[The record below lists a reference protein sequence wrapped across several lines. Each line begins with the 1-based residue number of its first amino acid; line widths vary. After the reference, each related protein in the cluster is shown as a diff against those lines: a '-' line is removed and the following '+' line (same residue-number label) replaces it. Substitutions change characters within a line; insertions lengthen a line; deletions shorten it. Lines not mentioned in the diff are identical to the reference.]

1 MSLNLTATDTI
12 ITGCVRYQDL
22 IYIVTLDDSIDRQIE
37 HSHLY
42 TLDGGTLGYAGVQ
55 DWSTQSMTIC
65 RHPHEQLLAMSPLG
79 HLRLIG
85 SGLDSEELISTPDG
99 SPETRG
105 LLRKV
110 RNIGQ
115 RAYAVGMNRQVYR
128 RDGEGLWVCLDQAIR
143 PAPSEVKGFETVDG
157 FAENDLY
164 AAGWDGEIWHYD
176 GVGWHPCASPTNLVL
191 TSLLCAADG
200 QVYLAG
206 QRGLLLKG
214 RQNSWQIIEQEA
226 MRDDIWD
233 LAWFEGQLYVATY
246 RGLYS
251 LVNEQLVPVDFG
263 DERPT
268 SFYHLSAADGVL
280 WSFGAKDIMAFDG
293 SRWQRID

>member
-1 MSLNLTATDTI
+1 MQIDLKSRNTVV
-12 ITGCVRYQDL
+12 TGAVRYRDL
-22 IYIVTLDDSIDRQIE
+22 IYLASHPDSVAAEVPVSHFHAIDEGLLGFI
-37 HSHLY
+37 
-42 TLDGGTLGYAGVQ
+42 GGNAWHTA
-55 DWSTQSMTIC
+55 SITIC
-65 RHPHEQLLAMSPLG
+65 KYPHEQMLAMSAHG
-79 HLRLIG
+79 EIRLFG

-143 PAPSEVKGFETVDG
+143 PAPSEVKGFEAVDG

-164 AAGWDGEIWHYD
+164 AAGWDGEIWHFNATSWQ
-176 GVGWHPCASPTNLVL
+176 VCPSPTNLVL
-191 TSLLCAADG
+191 TSLLCAADD
-200 QVYLAG
+200 QVYAAG

-214 RQNSWQIIEQEA
+214 RQSSWQFIEQEA